1 MAVRTI
7 STRLAIDGE
16 AAYKQ
21 AVATINGELKNMQSA
36 LKLVESEYKNNA
48 NSMQALT
55 AKSDALT
62 KVYASQKQKVDTL
75 KSALENAQKAQ
86 QTYASRIEDTKGKI
100 AAVEKEMADLAN
112 STGDTTARQAE
123 LKAELERLN
132 KELVS

>member
-55 AKSDALT
+55 KRVT
-62 KVYASQKQKVDTL
+62 
-75 KSALENAQKAQ
+75 
-86 QTYASRIEDTKGKI
+86 R
-100 AAVEKEMADLAN
+100 
-112 STGDTTARQAE
+112 
-123 LKAELERLN
+123 
-132 KELVS
+132 